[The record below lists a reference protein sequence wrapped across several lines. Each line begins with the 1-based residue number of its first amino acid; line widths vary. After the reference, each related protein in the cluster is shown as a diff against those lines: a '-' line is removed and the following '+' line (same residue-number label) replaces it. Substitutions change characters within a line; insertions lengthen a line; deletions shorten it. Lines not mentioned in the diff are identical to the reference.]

1 MTTDLGSAVLNRCPP
16 AQPRHLDHRGVGL
29 IMLSMGGQ
37 QIGTRSPIGKL
48 MVTMLAAIAEL
59 ERGISLE
66 WQREGVAEAK
76 ADGKNK
82 GRKPT
87 ARAKAAEVIRL
98 DADGFG
104 GPRSHGGSASAWRP
118 CIGFPQMLNPV
129 PRRPRFPDELSA
141 RAGTDRQRSAADR

>member
-48 MVTMLAAIAEL
+48 MVTMVAAIAEF

-66 WQREGVAEAK
+66 RQREGVAKQRLTAK
-76 ADGKNK
+76 NT

-87 ARAKAAEVIRL
+87 ARTKAAEVIRL
-98 DADGFG
+98 DADGFRRTEIARRVG
-104 GPRSHGGSASAWRP
+104 IGVASMYRVPADAKSGSP
-118 CIGFPQMLNPV
+118 TPTV
-129 PRRPRFPDELSA
+129 PR
-141 RAGTDRQRSAADR
+141 